1 MLCEVTM
8 DIINRTLIKEYE
20 GVQINLITDSNGNK
34 FVEKIQFHNPSSNTF
49 HQCDFSELEIMES
62 IIKPLEIP
70 HARIIDSSKNEKY
83 TTIIMEF
90 IDGINCQDEPKAEY
104 LYIAAEKIGEIYNKS
119 KMNMT
124 RLDKS
129 VVEKYTIT
137 KEIILD
143 YIKVI
148 SMRYDMPPMDSLIN
162 YIFEKYQ
169 NRTLFVNHGDMYFK
183 NFIYNDDLHLIDW
196 NSQISP
202 FFTDLCALIW
212 QASEVDADIDEIKK
226 RYYKFAQISSINDED
241 IDIAEII
248 ANIGEMYTFLVN
260 NCPIEWVE
268 GTYNGLQHLI
278 QDFNYHKST

>member
-1 MLCEVTM
+1 M
-8 DIINRTLIKEYE
+8 DIINRTVIKEYE
-20 GVQINLITDSNGNK
+20 GVQINLITDSNGNI
-34 FVEKIQFHNPSSNTF
+34 FIEKMEFHNPSVNKF

-70 HARIIDSSKNEKY
+70 HARIIDSSKNEKC
-83 TTIIMEF
+83 TTITMEF
-90 IDGINCQDEPKAEY
+90 INGINCEDEPKAEY
-104 LYIAAEKIGEIYNKS
+104 LYIAAEKIGTIYNTS

-124 RLDKS
+124 RLDRR
-129 VVEKYTIT
+129 VVEKYTIN
-137 KEIILD
+137 KKVILD

-148 SMRYDMPPMDSLIN
+148 SMRYDMPPMNSLID

-196 NSQISP
+196 STRISP
-202 FFTDLCALIW
+202 FFTDLCALIQ
-212 QASEVDADIDEIKK
+212 QASEVEADIDEIKK
-226 RYYKFAQISSINDED
+226 RYYQYAQIDSINDED

-260 NCPIEWVE
+260 NCPTEWVE
-268 GTYNGLQHLI
+268 GTYDG
-278 QDFNYHKST
+278 

>member
-1 MLCEVTM
+1 M
-8 DIINRTLIKEYE
+8 DIINRTVIKEYE
-20 GVQINLITDSNGNK
+20 GVQINLVTDFNGNK
-34 FVEKIQFHNPSSNTF
+34 FIEKIQFHNLSANTF
-49 HQCDFSELEIMES
+49 DQCNFSELEIMES

-70 HARIIDSSKNEKY
+70 HARIIDSSKNEKC

-90 IDGINCQDEPKAEY
+90 IDGINCKDEPKEEY

-124 RLDKS
+124 RLDKR

-137 KEIILD
+137 KETILD

-148 SMRYDMPPMDSLIN
+148 SKDYNMPSMDSLIN

-169 NRTLFVNHGDMYFK
+169 NRPIFVNHGDMYFK

-196 NSQISP
+196 NSKISP
-202 FFTDLCALIW
+202 FFTDLCALIQ

-226 RYYKFAQISSINDED
+226 RYYKFTQISSINDED

-260 NCPIEWVE
+260 NCPIEWLE
-268 GTYNGLQHLI
+268 STYNGLQHLI
-278 QDFNYHKST
+278 QDFNYHKLI